1 MTVYLPIQNINIYKM
16 KKIILLSL
24 LSVLILSCKSNSAT
38 STKIDSK
45 SQMAIKGE
53 WRVSSVYYPG
63 SEVIKVTSFDLA
75 DSKCFIGS
83 TWKFV
88 SMSNKGNMALN
99 SSSCTAYSTPISW
112 FINKEGEFVLKI
124 LDESK
129 AKTVKSGY
137 VLRVA
142 NQTGSSFQL
151 IDKINVGGT
160 LTDVV
165 YQFEKLN

>member
-1 MTVYLPIQNINIYKM
+1 M

-38 STKIDSK
+38 STKIDSN

-53 WRVSSVYYPG
+53 WKVSSVYYPG

-75 DSKCFIGS
+75 DSKCFVGS

-88 SMSNKGNMALN
+88 SMSNKGNLALN
-99 SSSCTAYSTPISW
+99 SPSCTAYSTPISW

-129 AKTVKSGY
+129 AKTVKTGY
-137 VLRVA
+137 VLKVA

>member
-1 MTVYLPIQNINIYKM
+1 M
-16 KKIILLSL
+16 KKIILLGIVSL
-24 LSVLILSCKSNSAT
+24 LIFACKSNSAT

-45 SQMAIKGE
+45 SQVAIKGE
-53 WRVSSVYYPG
+53 WRISSVNYPG

-75 DSKCFIGS
+75 DSKCFVGS

-88 SMSNKGNMALN
+88 SMSNKGNMSLN
-99 SSSCTAYSTPISW
+99 SPSCTAYSTPISW

-137 VLRVA
+137 VLKVA

>member
-1 MTVYLPIQNINIYKM
+1 MIDM

-24 LSVLILSCKSNSAT
+24 VSVLFLSCKSTNSAT
-38 STKIDSK
+38 NTKVDSQ
-45 SQMAIKGE
+45 SQTAIKGE
-53 WRVSSVYYPG
+53 WVISSVNYPG

-83 TWKFV
+83 KWKFV

-99 SSSCTAYSTPISW
+99 SPNCTAYSTPITW

-124 LDESK
+124 LDEAK

-137 VLRVA
+137 VLKVA
-142 NQTGSSFQL
+142 NQTERSFQL
-151 IDKINVGGT
+151 VDQINVAGKMT
-160 LTDVV
+160 AVV
-165 YQFEKLN
+165 YQFDKVN

>member
-1 MTVYLPIQNINIYKM
+1 M
-16 KKIILLSL
+16 KKIILLGL
-24 LSVLILSCKSNSAT
+24 LSVLIFSCKSNSAT

-53 WRVSSVYYPG
+53 WRVSSVSYPG

-88 SMSNKGNMALN
+88 SMSNKGNLALN
-99 SSSCTAYSTPISW
+99 SPSCTAYSTPISW

-124 LDESK
+124 LDEAK

-165 YQFEKLN
+165 YQFEKK

>member
-1 MTVYLPIQNINIYKM
+1 M
-16 KKIILLSL
+16 KKIIFLSL
-24 LSVLILSCKSNSAT
+24 VSVLIFSCKSSNSAT

-45 SQMAIKGE
+45 SQTAIKGE
-53 WRVSSVYYPG
+53 WRISSVSYPG

-75 DSKCFIGS
+75 DSKCFVGS

-88 SMSNKGNMALN
+88 SMSNKGSMVLN
-99 SSSCTAYSTPISW
+99 SPNCTAYTTPISW
-112 FINKEGEFVLKI
+112 FINQEGEFVLKI
-124 LDESK
+124 LDDAK

-142 NQTGSSFQL
+142 NQTQNSFQL
-151 IDKINVGGT
+151 VDKINVGGT

-165 YQFEKLN
+165 YQFQKIN